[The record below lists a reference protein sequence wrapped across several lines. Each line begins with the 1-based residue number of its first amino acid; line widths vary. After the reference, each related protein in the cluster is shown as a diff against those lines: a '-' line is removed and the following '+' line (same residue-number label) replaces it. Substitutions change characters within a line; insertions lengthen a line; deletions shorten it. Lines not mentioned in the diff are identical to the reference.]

1 MKINGPGQPPAPGAS
16 GATEGPEGTAGTA
29 GTATQAAGGVDRAS
43 GAAPADKTQKSG
55 KSFAETV
62 SGVTPARAAAASA
75 SSAPGGVA
83 VHDLAAAL
91 RTGQLDA
98 RTAVDKVIDR
108 VVSAQLGPDAPTHLR
123 DKVQAALRD
132 AVDDDPLLAEKL
144 RGL

>member
-1 MKINGPGQPPAPGAS
+1 MKINGPGQPPVSGVPGQGAPDGPAGTGKESQAAS
-16 GATEGPEGTAGTA
+16 GVSP
-29 GTATQAAGGVDRAS
+29 AS
-43 GAAPADKTQKSG
+43 GAAPADRTLKSG

-62 SGVTPARAAAASA
+62 SGAAPARSPAASA
-75 SSAPGGVA
+75 ANAPGGVA

-98 RTAVDKVIDR
+98 RSAVDKVIDR

-144 RGL
+144 RTL

>member
-16 GATEGPEGTAGTA
+16 GAAEGPEAN
-29 GTATQAAGGVDRAS
+29 ATQAAGGVDKAAGAS
-43 GAAPADKTQKSG
+43 PADKTLKSG

-62 SGVTPARAAAASA
+62 SGVTRVRSAAASA
-75 SSAPGGVA
+75 SSAPGAVA
-83 VHDLAAAL
+83 VHDLAAGL

>member
-16 GATEGPEGTAGTA
+16 GETEGPEGKAG
-29 GTATQAAGGVDRAS
+29 QAASGVSPSS
-43 GAAPADKTQKSG
+43 GAAPADKTLKSG

-62 SGVTPARAAAASA
+62 SGVAPARTAAAPASN
-75 SSAPGGVA
+75 APAGVA

>member
-1 MKINGPGQPPAPGAS
+1 MKINGPGQPPVPGVPGQGAPDAPAGKDSQTAGVSPAS
-16 GATEGPEGTAGTA
+16 GATA
-29 GTATQAAGGVDRAS
+29 
-43 GAAPADKTQKSG
+43 ADKTLKSG

-62 SGVTPARAAAASA
+62 SGAAPARAPAASA
-75 SSAPGGVA
+75 VNAPGGIA

-98 RTAVDKVIDR
+98 RSAVDKVIDR
-108 VVSAQLGPDAPTHLR
+108 VVTAQLGPDAPTHVR

-144 RGL
+144 RGLG